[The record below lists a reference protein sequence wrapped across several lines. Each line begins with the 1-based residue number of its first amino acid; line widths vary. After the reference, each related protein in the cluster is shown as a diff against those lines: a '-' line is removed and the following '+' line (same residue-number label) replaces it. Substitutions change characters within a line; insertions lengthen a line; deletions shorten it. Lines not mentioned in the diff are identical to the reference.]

1 MAKGS
6 NSGAD
11 IRLIQAVHNT
21 FRLGMTRMVDATAKL
36 EPAALQSSIGPYWD
50 FYSAILDYHHHNEDS
65 EDFPTLATV
74 YPDSQPLIDE
84 LGADHQQ
91 MVGVMEKI
99 SGAVDSF
106 QKTPD
111 MAGRDVINAAAIE
124 LRDLFFPASGP
135 GGRRSASHV
144 RQMDSARRVGPL
156 GDESPAGH
164 SQASDAVRRGRS

>member
-1 MAKGS
+1 MANGN
-6 NSGAD
+6 NSVAD

-36 EPAALQSSIGPYWD
+36 EPAALQSSIRPYWK

-65 EDFPTLATV
+65 EDFPTLVRV

-99 SGAVDSF
+99 SDAVDSF

-111 MAGRDVINAAAIE
+111 VAGRD
-124 LRDLFFPASGP
+124 G
-135 GGRRSASHV
+135 
-144 RQMDSARRVGPL
+144 
-156 GDESPAGH
+156 
-164 SQASDAVRRGRS
+164 